1 MNETEEIFTRIF
13 DQNSWKGTVKS
24 GPGSA
29 LHITD
34 LIRPALSE
42 AFSDLGI
49 RSLCDAPCGDGT
61 WVFEVTAGLDRY
73 IGADIVQELIEDNR
87 RRDLPPGHE
96 FIHRD
101 VTSDPLPQVDAILC
115 RDCLVHLSLD
125 LAQAAIENFV
135 RSGAK
140 YLIATTFPT
149 LQTNIEA
156 RVGTWRP
163 LNLQL
168 APFGFPEPIRI
179 IRERAPNPDDKYN
192 DKSLGIWDVGAIK
205 AVLQG

>member
-61 WVFEVTAGLDRY
+61 WVFSRSRQVWT
-73 IGADIVQELIEDNR
+73 DISV
-87 RRDLPPGHE
+87 P
-96 FIHRD
+96 
-101 VTSDPLPQVDAILC
+101 TS
-115 RDCLVHLSLD
+115 S
-125 LAQAAIENFV
+125 
-135 RSGAK
+135 RS
-140 YLIATTFPT
+140 
-149 LQTNIEA
+149 
-156 RVGTWRP
+156 
-163 LNLQL
+163 
-168 APFGFPEPIRI
+168 
-179 IRERAPNPDDKYN
+179 
-192 DKSLGIWDVGAIK
+192 
-205 AVLQG
+205 